1 MLYQRG
7 PETLIVDLVPPTSG
21 AQSCAPYPSGA
32 RAVLSNCT
40 DSGSSQVQHSLKEPV
55 DFANPTPK
63 TAAIRN
69 QTDEAMPSSADSMSQ
84 SELRKSAPAL
94 YYSPIS

>member
-1 MLYQRG
+1 
-7 PETLIVDLVPPTSG
+7 
-21 AQSCAPYPSGA
+21 
-32 RAVLSNCT
+32 
-40 DSGSSQVQHSLKEPV
+40 LKDPV

-94 YYSPIS
+94 YYSPISFKQKHPHPAQVVVG